1 MIVNTHDAGDC
12 AFRGEEE
19 RALLAGAVEAL
30 AAPGAVDGFE
40 VRGSWVHRTG
50 HEIFMLVDAP
60 SAHVIETA
68 MLDAGFVGR
77 THTRILPV
85 VVADDAFQPD

>member
-1 MIVNTHDAGDC
+1 
-12 AFRGEEE
+12 
-19 RALLAGAVEAL
+19 
-30 AAPGAVDGFE
+30 
-40 VRGSWVHRTG
+40 
-50 HEIFMLVDAP
+50 MLVDAP

-85 VVADDAFQPD
+85 VVADDAIQPD